1 MATKKVVGKTFF
13 FGITIDSNEDNQWDL
28 SSSKDDVSHFE
39 YIVEIVIPSKN
50 VVKDVRKVS
59 FI

>member
-13 FGITIDSNEDNQWDL
+13 FGITIDSNEGNRWDL
-28 SSSKDDVSHFE
+28 SISKDDVSHFE